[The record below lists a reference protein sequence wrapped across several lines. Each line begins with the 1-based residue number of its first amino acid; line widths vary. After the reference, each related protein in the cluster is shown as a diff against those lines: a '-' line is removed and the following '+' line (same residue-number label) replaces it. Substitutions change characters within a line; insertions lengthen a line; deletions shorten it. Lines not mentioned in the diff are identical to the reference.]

1 MNDKTEQA
9 LTDELRL
16 AAKSAAPYGTAM
28 IGASHLIDAA
38 DTIDNLRAENESLRE
53 QRNHIG
59 LCIGHALRGGKK
71 DDHEAGLS
79 ERMNAIRALIAE
91 RNEWRASRIAYANEF
106 PLNADGEPDVVNV
119 HANIRSLK
127 AQLAEAQAAL
137 KTVMRNAELSKEPCD
152 PDHESPAAIRNGKFA
167 GLASI
172 AAQGLGMVRGPSL
185 TEHLVE
191 AQKDAERLDWIIE
204 HRAYVVSDPDSC
216 DGFWLNYARL
226 DGTVWTQVTEH
237 ETPRAAI
244 DAAKGESNA

>member
-16 AAKSAAPYGTAM
+16 AAKLAAPYGTAM

-53 QRNHIG
+53 QRNRIG
-59 LCIGHALRGGKK
+59 LCIAHALSGGKK

-91 RNEWRASRIAYANEF
+91 RNEWQASRIAYANEF

-127 AQLAEAQAAL
+127 AQLAEAQ
-137 KTVMRNAELSKEPCD
+137 
-152 PDHESPAAIRNGKFA
+152 
-167 GLASI
+167 
-172 AAQGLGMVRGPSL
+172 
-185 TEHLVE
+185 
-191 AQKDAERLDWIIE
+191 KDAERLDWIIE
-204 HRAYVVSDPDSC
+204 HRAYAVSDPDCC
-216 DGFWLNYARL
+216 DGYWLNYARP
-226 DGTVWTQVTEH
+226 DGTMWTQATEH

-244 DAAKGESNA
+244 DAAKGEPS